1 MWEGWVNNVKSVES
15 SVTKVAL
22 CVRPSVSICC
32 MCFSACPVCLGA
44 PQFVSMWSSAVSGAP
59 PSEAEG

>member
-1 MWEGWVNNVKSVES
+1 MGGGGVNNVKSVES

-22 CVRPSVSICC
+22 CVHPSVSICR
-32 MCFSACPVCLGA
+32 MCFSACPFGVGA
-44 PQFVSMWSSAVSGAP
+44 PQFVSMWSSAASGAP